1 MEFAGN
7 TGSSITGLSEKNEAN
22 REFMKSRSFAAVMRE
37 SDQAKGLPVPP
48 HGIERGGAKTTLP
61 EFTAN
66 TLKEPS
72 YVELLKLRRSQRD
85 YTPNP
90 ISQQQLSFL
99 LWSMYSV
106 QDYRGATRAHTLRLV
121 PSGGARH
128 SFEIYFVALNIEG
141 LKPGLYHYLPLDDVG
156 IARATIEYIG
166 VRPDDDTILRMMVGQ
181 EWALKAGALFFIST
195 IPYRGEWRY
204 DWLAHRM
211 LMTDLGY
218 VGQNF
223 MLSCAALGL
232 GSCQVAGYDQEL
244 CDQIFGLDGADEFFL
259 IAMPVGTTA
268 A

>member
-1 MEFAGN
+1 MESQSAAPV
-7 TGSSITGLSEKNEAN
+7 LSEKNQAN

-48 HGIERGGAKTTLP
+48 HATVRGGPKTVLPAFTLH
-61 EFTAN
+61 
-66 TLKEPS
+66 TLNESS

-85 YTPNP
+85 YTEKP
-90 ISQQQLSFL
+90 ITQEQLSFL
-99 LWSMYSV
+99 LWSLYSI

-128 SFEIYFVALNIEG
+128 SFEIYFIAMNIEG
-141 LKPGLYHYLPLDDVG
+141 LAPGLYHYLPLEDVG
-156 IARATIEYIG
+156 AERATIEYVG
-166 VRPDDDTILRMMVGQ
+166 ARPDDQTILQMMVGQ
-181 EWALKAGALFFIST
+181 EWALKAGAIFLISS

-223 MLSCAALGL
+223 MLSAAAMGL
-232 GSCQVAGYDQEL
+232 GGCQVAGYDQEL
-244 CDQIFGLDGADEFFL
+244 CDQIFGIDGEDEFFL
-259 IAMPVGTTA
+259 IAMPLGTI
-268 A
+268 